1 MIDFT
6 APPSSRP
13 YFHISSE
20 KWDMENQRNALLH
33 YVHEHQLDDECLNWV
48 KENAPEG
55 WFREGSVDD

>member
-1 MIDFT
+1 VTDYT
-6 APPSSRP
+6 RPPHSRP

-33 YVHEHQLDDECLNWV
+33 YIHEKGLDEDCLVWV

-55 WFREGSVDD
+55 WFRDDDE